1 MKLSDM
7 IESKYLKQADV
18 DGEVVVTVQSI
29 TKVNVARD
37 DEDADY
43 KWTIKFHEFAKPMVA
58 NPTNLKRLA
67 KYLGDDSDDW
77 IGNSVVVFVDPDIEF
92 GGKVTGGLRI
102 KGVKHPASGAK
113 KPSGEDDVNRKLRD
127 AADDAPF

>member
-18 DGEVVVTVQSI
+18 DGDVVVTVQSV

-37 DEDADY
+37 DEEADY
-43 KWTIKFHEFAKPMVA
+43 KWTVKFHEFSKPFVA
-58 NPTNLKRLA
+58 NPTNLKRLG

-77 IGNSVVVFVDPDIEF
+77 IGNSVVLYVDPDIEF

-102 KGVKHPASGAK
+102 DLGGGDGVLLAGLTLAGFAGA
-113 KPSGEDDVNRKLRD
+113 DLVL
-127 AADDAPF
+127 